1 MQAVKVV
8 RLLQAVLPIE
18 DDVHDPLLTRLDP
31 GKDDIFRSSV
41 SPLLHDAP
49 LGSIFTL
56 LPGLPPTTTMAD

>member
-8 RLLQAVLPIE
+8 RLLQAILPIE

-49 LGSIFTL
+49 TASTCMALAVS
-56 LPGLPPTTTMAD
+56 PPTTSPAD